1 MQLRSRNTEIA
12 SIDPL
17 ELPLSRTMRFRD
29 SNLEAVQLVNPPLDF
44 DGVLTDKSG
53 NVLGLWS
60 SFAYESGRE
69 IAQDNRGVPIDL
81 VADMLDRVRNNKPL
95 HSLEAEFAVQP
106 LASAREIGLS
116 DEWAQ
121 KLVAEEPHPAPGADR
136 GAHGGWHARIA
147 GAAAG

>member
-1 MQLRSRNTEIA
+1 MWVVGLGADSELRSRNTEIA

-44 DGVLTDKSG
+44 DGVLTDKTG

-81 VADMLDRVRNNKPL
+81 VADMLDRVRTDNRCIRSKPN
-95 HSLEAEFAVQP
+95 
-106 LASAREIGLS
+106 SACSR
-116 DEWAQ
+116 W
-121 KLVAEEPHPAPGADR
+121 PAPASWACPMSGR
-136 GAHGGWHARIA
+136 RSSRTRTRRNGRR
-147 GAAAG
+147 

>member
-1 MQLRSRNTEIA
+1 VTITLAGTVQVPGRVVYIHPQHNLAMVAYDPKLIGNTPVKSAKLVARDLTAGELIWVVGLGSDSALRSRGTEIA

-53 NVLGLWS
+53 NVLGTWS

-69 IAQDNRGVPIDL
+69 
-81 VADMLDRVRNNKPL
+81 K
-95 HSLEAEFAVQP
+95 
-106 LASAREIGLS
+106 
-116 DEWAQ
+116 
-121 KLVAEEPHPAPGADR
+121 
-136 GAHGGWHARIA
+136 
-147 GAAAG
+147 